1 MLYNKIRI
9 NVMKCLLLFIIS
21 GFSVL
26 AFSQETEIIKETNI
40 TYFGREHFLI
50 EGTAIADSLKES
62 PYDRLP
68 ISYKEKVREPVWD
81 LSKSSAG
88 ITVRFHSN
96 STSISLKWTVLNEF
110 DMNHM
115 ASTGIKGI
123 DLYTKH
129 NNKWRYVTTAGA
141 YVGLK
146 TYQNKAT
153 PTDSINEYELIKNM
167 TPEFREYKLFLPLYD
182 GVTKLE
188 IGIDSNG
195 SIKKAMPNSQKPIVF
210 CGTSITQGGCASR
223 PGMAHTNIISR
234 KLDVDCINYGFSGN
248 GRMETPIVEL
258 ISEIDAS
265 FYVIECL
272 QNMNAEQIKQR
283 VIPLVE
289 IIRKKHP
296 STPIVLVENMMY
308 KTAFLDKTI
317 ETELIQENLALKN
330 EYDEILE
337 KGFQNVFYIEDM
349 PSFGMDN
356 EGTVDGVHLT
366 DLGFLRY
373 ADYLIKNF
381 NGQNLIKTV
390 LNKN

>member
-1 MLYNKIRI
+1 
-9 NVMKCLLLFIIS
+9 MKYILLIIIS
-21 GFSVL
+21 GFSL
-26 AFSQETEIIKETNI
+26 TGFSQEKEITKDNNI
-40 TYFGREHFLI
+40 SYYGRKHFLI

-81 LSKSSAG
+81 LSKASAG

-96 STSISLKWTVLNEF
+96 STSIGLKWTVLNDF
-110 DMNHM
+110 DMPHM

-123 DLYTKH
+123 DLYTKY

-141 YVGLK
+141 LVGLK
-146 TYQNKAT
+146 TSQNKSI
-153 PTDSINEYELIKNM
+153 PSDSINEYELIKNM

-188 IGIDSNG
+188 VGIDSTA
-195 SIKKAMPNSQKPIVF
+195 SIEKASPSAVKPIVF
-210 CGTSITQGGCASR
+210 YGTSITQGGCASR

-248 GRMETPIVEL
+248 GRMETPIIEL
-258 ISEIDAS
+258 ISEIDAR

-272 QNMNAEQIKQR
+272 QNMDSEQVSER
-283 VIPLVE
+283 VKPLVD
-289 IIRKKHP
+289 IIRTEHP
-296 STPIVLVENMMY
+296 NTPIVLVENMMY
-308 KTAFLDKTI
+308 TMAFLDQTQ
-317 ETELIQENLALKN
+317 ETRLIQENEALKN
-330 EYDEILE
+330 EYDKII
-337 KGFQNVFYIEDM
+337 KSGTPNIFYIKDNKD
-349 PSFGMDN
+349 FLVDN

-373 ADYLIKNF
+373 ADYLMENF
-381 NGQNLIKTV
+381 KKFKLIKD
-390 LNKN
+390 

>member
-1 MLYNKIRI
+1 
-9 NVMKCLLLFIIS
+9 MKYILLIIIS
-21 GFSVL
+21 GFSL
-26 AFSQETEIIKETNI
+26 TGFSQEKEITKDNNI
-40 TYFGREHFLI
+40 SYYGRKHFLI

-81 LSKSSAG
+81 LSKASAG

-96 STSISLKWTVLNEF
+96 STSIGLKWTVLNDF
-110 DMNHM
+110 DMPHM

-123 DLYTKH
+123 DLYTKY

-141 YVGLK
+141 LVGLK
-146 TYQNKAT
+146 TSQNKSI
-153 PTDSINEYELIKNM
+153 PSDSINEYELIKNM

-188 IGIDSNG
+188 VGIDSTA
-195 SIKKAMPNSQKPIVF
+195 SIEKASPSAVKPIVF
-210 CGTSITQGGCASR
+210 YGTSITQGGCASR

-258 ISEIDAS
+258 ISEIDAR

-272 QNMNAEQIKQR
+272 QNMDSEQVSER
-283 VIPLVE
+283 VRPLVD
-289 IIRKKHP
+289 IIRTKHP
-296 STPIVLVENMMY
+296 LTPIVLVENMMY
-308 KTAFLDKTI
+308 TTAFLDQTI
-317 ETELIQENLALKN
+317 ETTLIQENEALKN
-330 EYDEILE
+330 EFDKII
-337 KGFQNVFYIEDM
+337 KRGTPNIFYIK
-349 PSFGMDN
+349 DN
-356 EGTVDGVHLT
+356 QELLLDNDGTVDGVHLT

-373 ADYLIKNF
+373 ADYLIENFKKN
-381 NGQNLIKTV
+381 NLIKIV
-390 LNKN
+390 AQKN

>member
-1 MLYNKIRI
+1 
-9 NVMKCLLLFIIS
+9 MKYFLLFIIS

-26 AFSQETEIIKETNI
+26 TFSQEKESTKDINI
-40 TYFGREHFLI
+40 SYFGREHFLI

-81 LSKSSAG
+81 LSKASAG

-96 STSISLKWTVLNEF
+96 STSINLKWTVLNDL
-110 DMNHM
+110 DMPHM

-123 DLYTKH
+123 DLYTKY

-141 YVGLK
+141 LVGLK
-146 TYQNKAT
+146 TYQNKSIPA
-153 PTDSINEYELIKNM
+153 DSINEYELIKNM
-167 TPEFREYKLFLPLYD
+167 SPDFREYKLFLPLYD

-188 IGIDSNG
+188 VGIDSRA
-195 SIKKAMPNSQKPIVF
+195 SIEKASPNPVKPIVF
-210 CGTSITQGGCASR
+210 YGTSITQGGCASR

-248 GRMETPIVEL
+248 GRMEMPIVEL
-258 ISEIDAS
+258 ISDIDAS

-272 QNMNAEQIKQR
+272 QNMDSEQVRER
-283 VIPLVE
+283 VRPLVDM
-289 IIRKKHP
+289 IRTKHP
-296 STPIVLVENMMY
+296 LTPIVLVENMMY
-308 KTAFLDKTI
+308 TTAFLDQTI
-317 ETELIQENLALKN
+317 ETTLIQENEALKN
-330 EYDEILE
+330 EFDKII
-337 KGFQNVFYIEDM
+337 KRGTPNIFYIKDNKDFL
-349 PSFGMDN
+349 SDN

-373 ADYLIKNF
+373 ADYLIENFKKNL
-381 NGQNLIKTV
+381 LIK
-390 LNKN
+390 KNTSLK

>member
-1 MLYNKIRI
+1 
-9 NVMKCLLLFIIS
+9 MKYFLLVLIS
-21 GFSVL
+21 SFSVL
-26 AFSQETEIIKETNI
+26 AFSQQIETIKTDSTVI
-40 TYFGREHFLI
+40 YYGREHFLI

-81 LSKSSAG
+81 LSKASAG

-96 STSISLKWTVLNEF
+96 STSINLKWTVLNDL
-110 DMNHM
+110 DMSHM
-115 ASTGIKGI
+115 AATGIKGI
-123 DLYTKH
+123 DLYTKY

-141 YVGLK
+141 LVGLK
-146 TYQNKAT
+146 TYQNKSIPA
-153 PTDSINEYELIKNM
+153 DSINEYELIKNM

-188 IGIDSNG
+188 VGIDSTA
-195 SIKKAMPNSQKPIVF
+195 SIEKASPSTVKPIVF
-210 CGTSITQGGCASR
+210 YGTSITQGGCASR

-258 ISEIDAS
+258 ISEIDAR

-272 QNMNAEQIKQR
+272 QNMDSER
-283 VIPLVE
+283 VSERVKPLVD
-289 IIRKKHP
+289 IIRTKHP
-296 STPIVLVENMMY
+296 HTPIVLVENMMY
-308 KTAFLDKTI
+308 TTAFLDHTE
-317 ETELIQENLALKN
+317 ETRLIQENAALKN
-330 EYDEILE
+330 EYDKII
-337 KGFQNVFYIEDM
+337 KSGTPNIFYIKDNKD
-349 PSFGMDN
+349 FLVDN

-373 ADYLIKNF
+373 ADYLMENF
-381 NGQNLIKTV
+381 KKFKLIKD
-390 LNKN
+390 

>member
-1 MLYNKIRI
+1 
-9 NVMKCLLLFIIS
+9 MKFLLLFIIS
-21 GFSVL
+21 GFSFFG
-26 AFSQETEIIKETNI
+26 FSQETETVKETDI
-40 TYFGREHFLI
+40 TYFGRDHFLL
-50 EGTAIADSLKES
+50 EGTVIADSLKES

-68 ISYKEKVREPVWD
+68 ISYKDKVREPVWD
-81 LSKSSAG
+81 LSKASAG
-88 ITVRFHSN
+88 ITVRFHTN
-96 STSISLKWTVLNEF
+96 STSISLKWSVLNDLE
-110 DMNHM
+110 MPHM

-123 DLYTKH
+123 DLYTKY

-146 TYQNKAT
+146 TYQNKAM

-188 IGIDSNG
+188 IGIDSNAT
-195 SIKKAMPNSQKPIVF
+195 IKEAKPNSEKPIVF
-210 CGTSITQGGCASR
+210 YGTSITQGGCASR

-234 KLDVDCINYGFSGN
+234 ELDVDCINYGFSGN
-248 GRMETPIVEL
+248 GRMETPIIEL

-265 FYVIECL
+265 FYVIECM
-272 QNMNAEQIKQR
+272 QNMDSEQVSER
-283 VIPLVE
+283 VRPLVDM
-289 IIRKKHP
+289 IRTKHP
-296 STPIVLVENMMY
+296 LTPIVLVENMMY
-308 KTAFLDKTI
+308 TTAFLDQTI
-317 ETELIQENLALKN
+317 ETGLIQENAALKS
-330 EYDEILE
+330 EYDKII
-337 KGFQNVFYIEDM
+337 KSGTPNIFYIKDNQG
-349 PSFGMDN
+349 FLVDN

-381 NGQNLIKTV
+381 KEQNLIKTV